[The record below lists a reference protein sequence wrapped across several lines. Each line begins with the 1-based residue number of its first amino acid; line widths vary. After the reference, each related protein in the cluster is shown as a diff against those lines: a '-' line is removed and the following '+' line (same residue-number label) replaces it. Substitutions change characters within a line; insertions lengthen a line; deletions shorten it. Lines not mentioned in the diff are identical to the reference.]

1 MGDTE
6 ISREEF
12 YHALGALSKAV
23 DSGFAGVNAR
33 LDKINGQ
40 VNTHREEIAVLKDRG
55 NRDATARNASG
66 ASLLASAAM
75 FVWQKFFT
83 P

>member
-1 MGDTE
+1 MSDE
-6 ISREEF
+6 LSREEF

-23 DSGFAGVNAR
+23 DTGFTGVNAR

-55 NRDATARNASG
+55 NRDGTARMTGVGGLATAIAT
-66 ASLLASAAM
+66 
-75 FVWQKFFT
+75 FVWQKFFAT
-83 P
+83 

>member
-1 MGDTE
+1 MADTE
-6 ISREEF
+6 LSREEF
-12 YHALGALSKAV
+12 YHALAQLSKAV
-23 DSGFAGVNAR
+23 DSGFHGVNAR

-55 NRDATARNASG
+55 NRDVAARNASG
-66 ASLLASAAM
+66 ASLLASGAL
-75 FVWQKFFT
+75 FIWQKFFT